1 MTIEP
6 AAPFI
11 LADIACE
18 VSRRPYLQANRSD
31 ISLVADPRFQYGTDT
46 VEAIRKVMNQYLHR
60 EVTYNL
66 KEALRAQ
73 LHDAILDGYR
83 HGDVRRPV
91 KDHPGAFKP
100 HWPHNCE
107 DCIYLGMGAPRDGM
121 PVDLY
126 FCTHSLVEGS
136 KAVVVRYGDNPAQYA
151 AYRPIQEIRKMDVNV
166 WLACL
171 LAEEEYLL

>member
-1 MTIEP
+1 MWRGLIEP

-100 HWPHNCE
+100 HWPHNCG

-126 FCTHSLVEGS
+126 FCTHSVLGKVLVLRFGEC
-136 KAVVVRYGDNPAQYA
+136 PADFSSMPPEA
-151 AYRPIQEIRKMDVNV
+151 RDHDVNV